1 MKNLSI
7 QNNAATLA
15 TVITLTEQPG
25 AQQAQAWLAER
36 NAATFK
42 RLLMLS
48 WIYDALDELGLGQ
61 SIFGRIA
68 GWHVTIKSSVWRFG
82 GLVLVLPAIVAIA
95 GLLALFGLRTFAAN
109 FWANLWAALGLYGAY
124 AAVVYL
130 IAIAA
135 NQTSRLEKDFHREIA
150 ISALDGTLRVTSGF
164 DRLKCEAAGRRY
176 RPKVIPLAA
185 IVAVEEQNLAAVQ
198 PEWSDGRPATAIA
211 FEVSAYTASGERI
224 PLLQDSCGPDNARQF
239 RTRIATLIHAARA
252 ASANR
257 ERLISANAWTQAA
270 HQTTASTL
278 FDQPQTSQ
286 PQHTP
291 QPAYAMNIIPPED
304 RL

>member
-36 NAATFK
+36 NTAAFK

-48 WIYDALDELGLGQ
+48 WVYDALDELGLGQ
-61 SIFGRIA
+61 SIFGKIA
-68 GWHVTIKSSVWRFG
+68 GWHVTIKNSVWRFG
-82 GLVLVLPAIVAIA
+82 GLVLAVPAIVAVA
-95 GLLALFGLRTFAAN
+95 GLLALFGFRTFT
-109 FWANLWAALGLYGAY
+109 ANLWAALGLYGAY

-130 IAIAA
+130 IAIIT
-135 NQTSRLEKDFHREIA
+135 NQTDRLEKDFHREIA
-150 ISALDGTLRVTSGF
+150 ISALDGTVRVTSGF
-164 DRLKCEAAGRRY
+164 DRLKCEATGRRY
-176 RPKVIPLAA
+176 RPKVIALAA
-185 IVAVEEQNLAAVQ
+185 IVAVEEQNLAAVR
-198 PEWSDGRPATAIA
+198 PEWSDGRPATATA

-257 ERLISANAWTQAA
+257 ERLISANAWNPAA
-270 HQTTASTL
+270 HQTIASTL